1 MDINDSNY
9 VLGEEEA
16 IWLLKLVLPYVN
28 ELLLKLK
35 ALFSG
40 DPSTTMKVIFF
51 LFFTI
56 FFSLVINE
64 VMKKKKKFLFL
75 CVNTK
80 RMTNCGIAYD
90 NGSWQYFSLFWQGV
104 AAA

>member
-64 VMKKKKKFLFL
+64 AMKKKKKKKKISFF
-75 CVNTK
+75 V
-80 RMTNCGIAYD
+80 
-90 NGSWQYFSLFWQGV
+90 
-104 AAA
+104 

>member
-16 IWLLKLVLPYVN
+16 MWLLRLVLPYVN
-28 ELLLKLK
+28 ELLLKLR

-51 LFFTI
+51 LFLL
-56 FFSLVINE
+56 FFFLWSL
-64 VMKKKKKFLFL
+64 MKL
-75 CVNTK
+75 
-80 RMTNCGIAYD
+80 
-90 NGSWQYFSLFWQGV
+90 
-104 AAA
+104 